1 MAAAFLIA
9 LHFLTYLIKIPKI
22 SKIVIAALTALN
34 PVVLYQV
41 LSFYNDSQLASLT
54 TIVIILSFQYIMFKD
69 QKAVIFLSITL
80 LTLCNIK
87 FTGLIYGT
95 AIIGMAWVTVR
106 IIHKEWQVRFIK
118 YMIVTFFTAVVII
131 GYQPYVTNTIH
142 RGNPFYP
149 TLKIEWEKK
158 ISIKNIMK
166 KQTPEAF
173 MKKDRFQKLLYSLF
187 SKSDNQI
194 KHMPQLKIP
203 FSIHGIEL
211 NAFKYEDPRY
221 GGFGPLFGSVLLL
234 VTIPV
239 MAGALVLLLFK
250 SKRIIL
256 TDTLIAVAVI
266 LLSTLINPEA
276 WWARLSPQLW
286 LLPIIFIAASF
297 YLGKNKFIQCL
308 RGAAIFLLLLNCFII
323 LYTYAGHRLKMN
335 QLFKGQMHWMAKI
348 SQKLDICWE
357 VYPYNYYLSI
367 QYRLKRFE
375 VPHKMVKT
383 LETKRTRPIFGAWG
397 AKFHIDDRLHKIIN
411 LQRSRK
417 KRK

>member
-1 MAAAFLIA
+1 
-9 LHFLTYLIKIPKI
+9 
-22 SKIVIAALTALN
+22 
-34 PVVLYQV
+34 
-41 LSFYNDSQLASLT
+41 
-54 TIVIILSFQYIMFKD
+54 
-69 QKAVIFLSITL
+69 
-80 LTLCNIK
+80 
-87 FTGLIYGT
+87 
-95 AIIGMAWVTVR
+95 
-106 IIHKEWQVRFIK
+106 
-118 YMIVTFFTAVVII
+118 
-131 GYQPYVTNTIH
+131 
-142 RGNPFYP
+142 
-149 TLKIEWEKK
+149 
-158 ISIKNIMK
+158 MK

-173 MKKDRFQKLLYSLF
+173 MTKDRFQKLFYSLF

-234 VTIPV
+234 VTITV

-286 LLPIIFIAASF
+286 LLPIIFIAASY
-297 YLGKNKFIQCL
+297 YLGGKKFTPYL
-308 RGAAIFLLLLNCFII
+308 RGVAIFLLLFNCFII
-323 LYTYAGHRLKMN
+323 LYTYTGHRLKLN

-348 SQKLDICWE
+348 SQKMDIYWE
-357 VYPYNYYLSI
+357 VYPHNYYLST

-383 LETKRTRPIFGAWG
+383 LETKRTRPIFGTWG
-397 AKFHIDDRLHKIIN
+397 AKFHIDDRVYKILKLH
-411 LQRSRK
+411 RSRK